1 MKIKELLEIA
11 EIIGIDDYL
20 IHNWNMDDGLQLS
33 YTDCEGLIFEFEFS
47 EEAIEDGEINGNCIS
62 LIDTTGEKVHL
73 FLYALTPVINK

>member
-20 IHNWNMDDGLQLS
+20 IHNWDMDDGLQLS
-33 YTDCEGLIFEFEFS
+33 YTDGEGLIFEFDFS
-47 EEAIEDGEINGNCIS
+47 EESLEDGEINDNCIS

-73 FLYALTPVINK
+73 FLYKLTAINTK